1 MSRTLTRL
9 YGIVSYVIFL
19 ITFLYLIG
27 FVGNIAVPKS
37 IDSGVEGDF
46 TSSLIVDVILLGV
59 FAAQHSVM
67 ARPGFKRAW
76 TRIVPPVI
84 ERSTYVLL
92 SNFVLVVLFWQWRPL
107 PGVIWD
113 VRNPV
118 AALLL
123 QLLFFVGWSITV
135 ISTVL
140 INQSEMFG
148 LRQVRLQEKYTELE
162 FRTPSLYNLVRH
174 PIMLGFVIAFWAT
187 PKMTVGHLLFAVVTT
202 VYILIA
208 IQLEERDLINT
219 LGESYSA
226 YRRRVPML
234 LPLPKKY

>member
-1 MSRTLTRL
+1 MSRTLIRL

-19 ITFLYLIG
+19 VTFLYLIG

-37 IDSGVEGDF
+37 IDSGSESDF

-67 ARPGFKRAW
+67 ARPEFKRAW
-76 TRIVPPVI
+76 KRIVPPSI

-92 SNFVLVVLFWQWRPL
+92 ASLVLALLFWQWRPL
-107 PGVIWD
+107 LGVIWGVQND
-113 VRNPV
+113 I
-118 AALLL
+118 AALVL
-123 QLLFFVGWSITV
+123 QLLFVAGWAITV
-135 ISTVL
+135 ISTVV
-140 INQSEMFG
+140 INHSEMFG
-148 LRQVRLQEKYTELE
+148 LRQVSLQEKYTELG

-174 PIMLGFVIAFWAT
+174 PIMLGFIIAFWAT
-187 PKMTVGHLLFAVVTT
+187 PKMTFGHLLFSVVTT

-208 IQLEERDLINT
+208 IQLEERDLANT
-219 LGESYSA
+219 LGEAYTV

-234 LPLPKKY
+234 FPLPKKR

>member
-1 MSRTLTRL
+1 MSRILTRL

-19 ITFLYLIG
+19 VTFLYLIG
-27 FVGNIAVPKS
+27 FVGNFAVPKS
-37 IDSGVEGDF
+37 IDSGGEGDF

-67 ARPGFKRAW
+67 ARPGFKRVW

-92 SNFVLVVLFWQWRPL
+92 ASVVLALLFWQWRPL

-113 VRNPV
+113 VQNDI
-118 AALLL
+118 AALVI
-123 QLLFFVGWSITV
+123 QLLFVAGWAITV

-140 INQSEMFG
+140 INHSDLFG
-148 LRQVRLQEKYTELE
+148 LRQVRLQEKYTELG

-174 PIMLGFVIAFWAT
+174 PIMLGFIIAFWAT
-187 PKMTVGHLLFAVVTT
+187 PKMTFGHLLFAVVTT
-202 VYILIA
+202 VHILIA
-208 IQLEERDLINT
+208 IQLEERDLINA
-219 LGESYSA
+219 LGESYIA

-234 LPLPKKY
+234 FPLPKKR